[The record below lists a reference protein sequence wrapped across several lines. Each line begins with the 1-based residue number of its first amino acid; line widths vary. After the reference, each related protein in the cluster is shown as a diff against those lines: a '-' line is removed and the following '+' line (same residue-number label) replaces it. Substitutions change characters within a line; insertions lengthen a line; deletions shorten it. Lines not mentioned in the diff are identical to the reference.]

1 MKLRLIITTAIVG
14 AALALPGPSSAWAQA
29 PANDTFEQ
37 ATVISSLPFS
47 QVLDTTQ
54 ATVDSTDVEALAACG
69 LTGNITGAAT
79 VWYEYTPPVDQSLLI
94 TTAGTSY
101 VFETGVA
108 VLTGSPG
115 NLSAVTCFG
124 FNGGFLATAGV
135 TYHILV
141 ADIAAGGIGGT
152 GGTLHLSVETPG
164 VGLNVDRFGRFDP
177 KTGVA
182 TVTGTFAC
190 PNTSGLVGSIGGELS
205 QRTNDRV
212 VGPNIDNISCT
223 GATQPWS
230 MTFTPSGGNFTGGP
244 ADVTMGYTVIGFPFG
259 SLGDTINQR
268 VILRG

>member
-1 MKLRLIITTAIVG
+1 MKLKLILATAILV
-14 AALALPGPSSAWAQA
+14 AALALPGSAWAQA
-29 PANDTFEQ
+29 PPNDTFDQ
-37 ATVISSLPFS
+37 ATVIPSLPFS

-69 LTGNITGAAT
+69 LTGNITGGAT

-115 NLSAVTCFG
+115 NLSEVTCFAD
-124 FNGGFLATAGV
+124 NGGFLATAGV
-135 TYHILV
+135 SYHILV

-164 VGLNVDRFGRFDP
+164 VGIKVDRFGRFDP

-182 TVTGTFAC
+182 TVTGTFTC

-205 QRTNDRV
+205 QRANDRV

-259 SLGDTINQR
+259 GLGDTVNQR
-268 VILRG
+268 VILRGG